1 MDNMKEF
8 RSSSYC
14 VFSIV
19 TDEMRGTSIP
29 VGVALWTKERGKA
42 WIKLAGEDDRIRGLN
57 KISYFYIAQV
67 QRQLS
72 QWVESGELPYGD
84 RSRLLESDDWW
95 RHLASLLVHKLRM
108 SEPRPIDCQNPADE
122 LEPLYE
128 AVVGPRRGTVERS
141 ARIDGVLSKALGGLS
156 KELDKGE
163 VAGYRG
169 RPVPVRH
176 FKSAPDRLLIV
187 EAVNLA
193 SVNAETDTDALVS
206 KLLRVHAAKDRSGSV
221 VTCVGYLASPNG
233 LNGEGALVDWIKERA
248 DAHIFDLLNERE
260 KFKSAVGSELASI
273 HPQQPLQ

>member
-14 VFSIV
+14 VFSLV

>member
-8 RSSSYC
+8 SSSSYC
-14 VFSIV
+14 VFSLV
-19 TDEMRGTSIP
+19 MDEMRGTSTP
-29 VGVALWTKERGKA
+29 VGVALWTRERGKA

-67 QRQLS
+67 QKQLN

-84 RSRLLESDDWW
+84 RSQSLGSDDWW
-95 RHLASLLVHKLRM
+95 RHLSSLLVHKLRM

-128 AVVGPRRGTVERS
+128 AVVGPRRGMAERS
-141 ARIDGVLSKALGGLS
+141 ARIDGVLSTALGRLS

-206 KLLRVHAAKDRSGSV
+206 KLLRVRAAKDRSASV
-221 VTCVGYLASPNG
+221 VTCVGYLASPSG
-233 LNGEGALVDWIKERA
+233 LNGEGALVDWIKEKA

-260 KFKSAVGSELASI
+260 KFKSAVGFELANI
-273 HPQQPLQ
+273 NPQQYLR